1 MSRTVG
7 RRFGL
12 AQEPSS
18 RTGVKLGFFSLIEGL
33 GAKFGASLSCGAGA
47 DQEQWAW
54 RPRDGEFSLLGHFGD
69 S

>member
-1 MSRTVG
+1 MG

-18 RTGVKLGFFSLIEGL
+18 HTGVKLSFFSLIEVS
-33 GAKFGASLSCGAGA
+33 GAKFGASLGCGAGA
-47 DQEQWAW
+47 NWEQWAW
-54 RPRDGEFSLLGHFGD
+54 RPHGGEFGLLGQSGD